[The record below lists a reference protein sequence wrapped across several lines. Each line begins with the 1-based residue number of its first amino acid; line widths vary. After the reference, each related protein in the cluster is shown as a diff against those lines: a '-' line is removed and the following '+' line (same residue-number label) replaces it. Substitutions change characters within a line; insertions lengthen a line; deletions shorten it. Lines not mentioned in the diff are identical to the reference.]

1 MDYLIDTDIC
11 GFYLRGK
18 FSINEKLK
26 EVVPKNCYV
35 SEITILE
42 LLYGA
47 QNSNNYSKHIKD
59 IDAIKSLLGVVPIAS
74 AYDAFAEQKVRLKRS
89 GMLIPDF
96 DLLIGSTAVENNMV
110 MVTNN
115 EKHLSRIT
123 GVKIENW
130 TKPVFNKYL
139 R

>member
-1 MDYLIDTDIC
+1 MKYLIDTDIC

-18 FSINEKLK
+18 LSINKKIK
-26 EVVPKNCYV
+26 EVGSRNCYV

-42 LLYGA
+42 LTYGA
-47 QNSNNYSKHIKD
+47 KNSDNYSKHIKD
-59 IDAIKSLLGVVPIAS
+59 IYAIKSLFGVIPIAS
-74 AYDAFAEQKVRLKRS
+74 VYDIFAEQKVKLKRS

-96 DLLIGSTAVENNMV
+96 DLLIGSTAIENSMV

-115 EKHLSRIT
+115 ERHLNRIT
-123 GVKIENW
+123 GIKIENW
-130 TKPVFNKYL
+130 TKPMFNKYL